1 MSTVA
6 SLTGELALAREA
18 VAGRLRGVDPADFPA
33 LRQAYDAFA
42 ENDPLPEG
50 VGQSVISLAGLNC
63 LGVLPQGAS
72 GDHVLLWLHGGG
84 YVLGSPTSHR
94 GLVSAIAAVAKCA
107 AVIPDYRLAPEHPWP
122 AAQDDC
128 VAAYKAVLAEGVPA
142 AQIILAGDSA
152 GAALALATALQLKAE
167 GVVAP
172 AGLMLLSPWVDMACN
187 GWSYSAKAQR
197 DPFLTQSGLRVRA
210 GQYLGAIAANDRR
223 IDLLS
228 ADLRGLPPVFIQTGE
243 AEIVLSD
250 STTLAERL
258 GASGSPVTLEIWPD
272 MFHVFQARYAMLN
285 QARQAIDRLGVWV
298 AAHIKGSPIA

>member
-1 MSTVA
+1 LSSVA

-18 VAGRLRGVDPADFPA
+18 VAGRLRGVDPADLTA

-50 VGQSVISLAGLNC
+50 AGQSVISLAGLSC

-72 GDHVLLWLHGGG
+72 GDHVILWLHGGG
-84 YVLGSPTSHR
+84 YVLGSSSSHK
-94 GLVSAIAAVAKCA
+94 GFVSRIAAVAKCA

-128 VAAYKAVLAEGVPA
+128 VAAFKAVLAEGVPA

-152 GAALALATALQLKAE
+152 GAALVLATALQLKAE
-167 GVVAP
+167 GVAAP
-172 AGLMLLSPWVDMACN
+172 AGLMLLSPWVDMACD
-187 GWSYSAKAQR
+187 GWSYQAKAQR
-197 DPFLTQSGLRVRA
+197 DPFLTQSSLKVRA
-210 GQYLGAIAANDRR
+210 GQYLGATPASDGRV
-223 IDLLS
+223 DLLN
-228 ADLRGLPPVFIQTGE
+228 ADLRGLPPVLIQTGE

-258 GASGSPVTLEIWPD
+258 GASGSAVTLEIWPD
-272 MFHVFQARYAMLN
+272 MFHVFQARYAMLS
-285 QARQAIDRLGVWV
+285 QARQAIDRLGAWA
-298 AAHIKGSPIA
+298 AAHIKV